1 MGAPPWP
8 RFEDASN
15 EYVLDGQY
23 LDELAEAL
31 QTYSRMIVQYTLQYP
46 LEKAPGHY
54 VRELAAFTNQVTT
67 QFLEHTKQEKEAAQ
81 QEEERVKETE
91 AKEEPTDESES
102 EESEHDDT
110 DHDNHNGE
118 AQVHHAQD
126 CNDSEMSSTTTS
138 IQSVEDWVD
147 DVQGDVAPQHRTPT
161 DGAGV
166 KETPD
171 DVAHS
176 DMSVINLT
184 IGIRWNDGRFPCENK
199 KSPSIWKE
207 VQKAITSS
215 PNRLVMPIKLAAVRK
230 SCGDGLEIHLYN
242 SKDRETLIAN
252 SHSWAPLLPNG
263 SKAIVIENTF
273 PVVVRSVPHW
283 VLTPSTNLALTKKAI
298 ESENGWPSDA
308 NGIAYVGWLSGSPM
322 HGKTGGLLVC
332 VNFPGDANDIIEEGI
347 LLNGRRITKIDRRD
361 VATVSGVHFALG
373 FIAQGIV
380 SSAKTSMA
388 VESVQ
393 IVEATMMLFHA
404 TVL

>member
-23 LDELAEAL
+23 LDELADAL

-54 VRELAAFTNQVTT
+54 VRELAAFTNQFTT
-67 QFLEHTKQEKEAAQ
+67 QFLEHTRQEKEAAQ
-81 QEEERVKETE
+81 HEEESVKEAE

-102 EESEHDDT
+102 EESEDDDT

-118 AQVHHAQD
+118 AQVHQAQD
-126 CNDSEMSSTTTS
+126 CNDRDMSSTTTFT
-138 IQSVEDWVD
+138 QSVEDWAD
-147 DVQGDVAPQHRTPT
+147 DVQCDVAPQHWTPT
-161 DGAGV
+161 DDVGV
-166 KETPD
+166 KETPG

-176 DMSVINLT
+176 DMSGINLT

-199 KSPSIWKE
+199 KSRSILKE
-207 VQKAITSS
+207 VQKAIRSS
-215 PNRLVMPIKLAAVRK
+215 SNSLVMPVNLAAVWR
-230 SCGDGLEIHLYN
+230 SCGDGLEIRLYN

-252 SHSWAPLLPNG
+252 SHSWVPLLPNG

-283 VLTPSTNLALTKKAI
+283 VLTPSANLAHKKKAI
-298 ESENGWPSDA
+298 ECENGWPSDV
-308 NGIAYVGWLSGSPM
+308 NGIAYVGWLSGPPK
-322 HGKTGGLLVC
+322 HGNTGGLLVC
-332 VNFPGDANDIIEEGI
+332 VNFPGDANNIIEEGI
-347 LLNGRRITKIDRRD
+347 LLNGRRITKIERKD

-373 FIAQGIV
+373 YIAQDIV
-380 SSAKTSMA
+380 SSAKIRMA